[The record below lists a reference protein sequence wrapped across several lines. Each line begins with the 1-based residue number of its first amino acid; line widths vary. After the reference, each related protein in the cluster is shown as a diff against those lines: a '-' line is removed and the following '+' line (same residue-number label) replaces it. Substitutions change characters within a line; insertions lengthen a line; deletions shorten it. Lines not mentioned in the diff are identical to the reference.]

1 MRFNCMKYILML
13 MIEVYL
19 DVNVTITLLEQ
30 TVF

>member
-1 MRFNCMKYILML
+1 MKYILML